1 MILRKMKK
9 KKRKWI
15 KLKLHKE
22 FMINMVKRNHC
33 YFIGMHDTDYE
44 EDKQPGNM
52 SSTRQRIRNQFYPA
66 KDQDSMSGIS

>member
-1 MILRKMKK
+1 
-9 KKRKWI
+9 
-15 KLKLHKE
+15 
-22 FMINMVKRNHC
+22 MVKRNHY